1 MSATVAI
8 ALPLLVMFA
17 MFIVG
22 LDLTPADLANVLRYP
37 AQVATALA
45 GQFLLLPLI
54 AGAVIV
60 AFRPEPSITGGLIL
74 TVAAPQAMSAN
85 LYCVLGR
92 SNVALSVALTVASSV
107 IALVSTPLV
116 AALAFDLLLDQRA
129 GFAVPIGSV
138 MMQILTGFLLPVAAG
153 MLVRRHAP
161 VFIEHN
167 RARLQVLTLAIILAT
182 LAAIFLDQAAM
193 VRRNLGSIVGVA
205 VVFTLGAAAIGWGI
219 ARAFSWNR
227 ADSVTLLV
235 AYPLRSLSVA
245 ALIAVNVLGRL
256 DFLAFAASFYLLQAL
271 LLVPAMLIA
280 RRAAPA

>member
-1 MSATVAI
+1 MSTTVAI
-8 ALPLLVMFA
+8 ALPMLVMFA

-22 LDLTPADLANVLRYP
+22 LELTPADLTKVLRYP
-37 AQVATALA
+37 VQVATALA
-45 GQFLLLPLI
+45 GQLLVLPLI
-54 AGAVIV
+54 ATAVIMT
-60 AFRPEPSITGGLIL
+60 FRPEPSVAGGLIL

-85 LYCVLGR
+85 LFCVLGR

-116 AALAFDLLLDQRA
+116 AAFGFDLLLDQDT
-129 GFAVPIGSV
+129 GFALPIGPV

-153 MLVRRHAP
+153 MLVRRYAP

-182 LAAIFLDQAAM
+182 LAAIFIDQAAM
-193 VRRNLGSIVGVA
+193 VRRNLASIVVVA
-205 VVFTLGAAAIGWGI
+205 MVFTIGAAALGWSI

>member
-245 ALIAVNVLGRL
+245 ALVAVNVLGRL

>member
-1 MSATVAI
+1 VSATVAI

-245 ALIAVNVLGRL
+245 ALVAVNVLGRL

>member
-1 MSATVAI
+1 VSATVAI

-227 ADSVTLLV
+227 ADRVTLLV

-245 ALIAVNVLGRL
+245 ALVAVNVLGRL

>member
-1 MSATVAI
+1 VSATVAI

-22 LDLTPADLANVLRYP
+22 LELTPADLANVLRFP

-54 AGAVIV
+54 AAAVIV

-85 LYCVLGR
+85 LFCVLGR

-116 AALAFDLLLDQRA
+116 AAFAFDLLLEQHA
-129 GFAVPIGSV
+129 GFAVPIGPV

-153 MLVRRHAP
+153 MLVRRYAP

-182 LAAIFLDQAAM
+182 LAAIFFDQATM
-193 VRRNLGSIVGVA
+193 VRRNLASIVVVA
-205 VVFTLGAAAIGWGI
+205 IVFTLGAAALGWGI
-219 ARAFSWNR
+219 ARAFAWNR
-227 ADSVTLLV
+227 ADTVTLLV

-245 ALIAVNVLGRL
+245 ALVAVNVLGRL

-271 LLVPAMLIA
+271 LLVPAMLVA